1 MKVCEL
7 VHAGFDATCTVSGKR
22 SEKTFSVS
30 RYIGQ
35 HDRMEIFA
43 VKWDVVSEISKVLP
57 NDIFAELDGNSGI
70 KNIITDR
77 LAKSFK
83 SWWIAST

>member
-1 MKVCEL
+1 MTPRVKQ
-7 VHAGFDATCTVSGKR
+7 

-35 HDRMEIFA
+35 HNAMEIFA
-43 VKWDVVSEISKVLP
+43 IEWNVVSEISKVLL
-57 NDIFAELDGNSGI
+57 NDIFAELDGSSGI

-77 LAKSFK
+77 LIS
-83 SWWIAST
+83 